1 MRDFRIPVLGIC
13 AQSSGMGKTTL
24 LTALLPALDMHGLRV
39 SIIKQT
45 HAEFDVDRPGKD
57 SYRLR
62 EAGAAQVLLSS
73 ENRWVLMTEQEADA
87 ADIRLLD
94 MIGHL
99 DPALA
104 DIVLV
109 EGFRHA
115 PIPKIEVYRPSL
127 GKALLA
133 DSDQHV
139 IAVATDGEVE
149 SELPILDLNDSDAIG
164 NFVLQW
170 LDFEGKQKALWQ
182 YHLGAGKSHVS
193 APDTCPI

>member
-1 MRDFRIPVLGIC
+1 MFKIPVLGIC

-24 LTALLPALDMHGLRV
+24 LSALLPVLAMHGLRV

-73 ENRWVLMTEQEADA
+73 ENRWVLMTEQKSSAD
-87 ADIRLLD
+87 DLRLLD
-94 MIGHL
+94 MVRHL
-99 DPALA
+99 NPDLA
-104 DIVLV
+104 DLVLV

-115 PIPKIEVYRPSL
+115 PVPKIEVYRPLL
-127 GKALLA
+127 GFPLLA
-133 DSDQHV
+133 DNDAHV

-149 SELPILDLNDSDAIG
+149 SDLPVLDLNDRHAIAS
-164 NFVLQW
+164 FISQW
-170 LDFEGKQKALWQ
+170 LTTDAARRSSLPQDSAEAW
-182 YHLGAGKSHVS
+182 KSCMP
-193 APDTCPI
+193 APSLT